1 MSEVKWKDKKW
12 LAENITIDEKA
23 KRVRASLPVKWMRRF
38 VEKGKHAGEHAEG
51 VYEVEDFILDR
62 AIDVL
67 RKEGS
72 DIDKDS
78 FVSGLSY
85 AWQYTLEEP
94 EFVGEFLVHVNHEIR
109 EHMEILKEEKKEEVP
124 ETKIPEG
131 VETVKYTFVNEKDA
145 ELVETMFDAITTG
158 KYEFRSAVN
167 IGTMVRC
174 VMYEKGEKVGTPVRV
189 IVTDKDMAW
198 HLQQLID
205 WCLRRQA
212 KILAIRREGKTVE
225 VAFRM
230 EGIKP
235 MAKEEKEK
243 LWFHFKK
250 TDGWTLVSEEK

>member
-1 MSEVKWKDKKW
+1 MSKLDISDEATKRRVKSYTFEQLYALRDILELSLKAETPEEQRYIETLRGEVKREIQERLKKI
-12 LAENITIDEKA
+12 EVKEK
-23 KRVRASLPVKWMRRF
+23 
-38 VEKGKHAGEHAEG
+38 
-51 VYEVEDFILDR
+51 
-62 AIDVL
+62 
-67 RKEGS
+67 
-72 DIDKDS
+72 
-78 FVSGLSY
+78 
-85 AWQYTLEEP
+85 
-94 EFVGEFLVHVNHEIR
+94 EIPT
-109 EHMEILKEEKKEEVP
+109 EVP
-124 ETKIPEG
+124 VTKIPEG
-131 VETVKYTFVNEKDA
+131 VEVVKYTFVNEKDA

-212 KILAIRREGKTVE
+212 KILATRREGKTVE

-235 MAKEEKEK
+235 PPPKEW
-243 LWFHFKK
+243 LVYRFKK
-250 TDGWTLVSEEK
+250 TDGWSLVSEEK